1 MNLIEI
7 NSISI
12 KLKSRIL
19 FENISFSCSEGI
31 CLIKGKSGCGKST
44 LLDVIMGF
52 RKADS
57 GSVKLLGKNIYDMS
71 LKKRRRYV
79 FSLYSYAGQRSSLIY
94 EYSLKKN
101 LKILKRNKEEIEK
114 ANLLA
119 KELNFNSFM
128 DKDIDLMS
136 GGERQKAEIISC
148 LCVEKPVYV
157 LDEPFSSID
166 QESRKQLKAILL
178 NLSKNHLVIVV
189 DHSDELEDIK
199 PDVLILFAEEK
210 TIIENKHIE
219 SKPSKIN
226 YCEVKQ
232 NKNPFV
238 LFKSYLNNHKLDFTV
253 KSLLILAIFILFG
266 LSVSNKTTSSL
277 NRIYSGDVLER
288 DPFEYHRL
296 SFNDDTNLD
305 YSIEELNDNHM
316 YETSSFIFSR
326 KINDELILRYDFK
339 KYNFLT
345 SNETNLK
352 DDVFYFTNTSSYLF
366 NNSLYLNSKKIETV
380 VMEDDQCPDYIEVRS
395 AFDKKD
401 DSFLVM
407 TSNTYKQIMING
419 GFSTIKLNSGN
430 LYSIM
435 NSSVVDNN
443 INLSLVNNFN
453 YHNDL
458 VIDNRDG
465 FHIKIGNYKKGTP
478 ISISINVDNENAS
491 LSSITTTEDGDGIN
505 SMSLDTYRYISLL
518 YSGKNMI
525 SNDFYYLLADKQTI
539 RNIVENKKDGGISF
553 NKDLIKFYLGEG
565 DNKFIL
571 FSSLCGG
578 LILILIIYLIVSNRG
593 LKKWTNSTYD
603 FFKYNGL
610 DESVYFVDQITID
623 VIPIILSLIITTIL
637 YYSCFINL
645 SNYFLMFSMYG
656 NTRPESFYYY
666 SQEPNNAYFDS
677 IQSPLKIYGY
687 ESLFWCIIAIA
698 IVLFIA
704 CMLLKIQRNNN
715 KDK

>member
-19 FENISFSCSEGI
+19 FENISFSCSKGI

-166 QESRKQLKAILL
+166 QESRKRLKAILL

-189 DHSDELEDIK
+189 DHSVELEDIK
-199 PDVLILFAEEK
+199 PNVLILFAEEK
-210 TIIENKHIE
+210 TIIENNHIE
-219 SKPSKIN
+219 SESSKIN

-238 LFKSYLNNHKLDFTV
+238 LLKSYLNNHKLDFTI

-326 KINDELILRYDFK
+326 KINDEFILGYDFK

-366 NNSLYLNSKKIETV
+366 DNSLYLIVKEL
-380 VMEDDQCPDYIEVRS
+380 R
-395 AFDKKD
+395 
-401 DSFLVM
+401 
-407 TSNTYKQIMING
+407 
-419 GFSTIKLNSGN
+419 
-430 LYSIM
+430 
-435 NSSVVDNN
+435 
-443 INLSLVNNFN
+443 LS
-453 YHNDL
+453 
-458 VIDNRDG
+458 
-465 FHIKIGNYKKGTP
+465 
-478 ISISINVDNENAS
+478 
-491 LSSITTTEDGDGIN
+491 
-505 SMSLDTYRYISLL
+505 
-518 YSGKNMI
+518 
-525 SNDFYYLLADKQTI
+525 
-539 RNIVENKKDGGISF
+539 
-553 NKDLIKFYLGEG
+553 
-565 DNKFIL
+565 
-571 FSSLCGG
+571 
-578 LILILIIYLIVSNRG
+578 
-593 LKKWTNSTYD
+593 
-603 FFKYNGL
+603 
-610 DESVYFVDQITID
+610 
-623 VIPIILSLIITTIL
+623 
-637 YYSCFINL
+637 
-645 SNYFLMFSMYG
+645 
-656 NTRPESFYYY
+656 
-666 SQEPNNAYFDS
+666 
-677 IQSPLKIYGY
+677 
-687 ESLFWCIIAIA
+687 
-698 IVLFIA
+698 
-704 CMLLKIQRNNN
+704 
-715 KDK
+715 